1 MLRQGSA
8 QFFVKTLKA
17 APMKRSC
24 LIVLLVLVGSHLRA
38 EVAVP
43 LRAGDVFELHLAGMP
58 QDLAAEFAYAYTVAQ
73 DGTVNVPMIG
83 EMKAAGLTS
92 SQLERAIQAKF
103 VADKVFTHP
112 TVLISVAQAARVV
125 YFTGGLRTPGHVT
138 WTPDLTL
145 SRGVG
150 ECGGVSDFS
159 HDGIRVIRDG
169 KVAGTFKLKEIAKN
183 PGLDPKL
190 MPGDQVIVPE

>member
-1 MLRQGSA
+1 MRY
-8 QFFVKTLKA
+8 V
-17 APMKRSC
+17 SC
-24 LIVLLVLVGSHLRA
+24 LITLLALAGLHLHA

-43 LRAGDVFELHLAGMP
+43 LRPGDVFEMHLGGMP
-58 QDLAAEFAYAYTVAQ
+58 QDLAAEFAFPYTVAQ

-83 EMKAAGLTS
+83 ELKAAGLTS

-112 TVLISVAQAARVV
+112 TVLISVAQAMRVV
-125 YFTGGLRTPGHVT
+125 YFTGGLRTPGHVS

-145 SRGVG
+145 YRGIG
-150 ECGGVSDFS
+150 ECGGFSDFG
-159 HDGIRVIRDG
+159 HDSIRLIRDG
-169 KVAGTFKLKEIAKN
+169 KVAGTFKLKEIQKN
-183 PGLDPKL
+183 PALDPKL